1 MSSVL
6 AMTRLGVAVWATY
19 SMPAGTGRVA
29 TTFLTALLSGFLYS
43 AMYSITSPGFAV
55 SPGCFNSVPSIFT
68 ILLAT
73 SRTLTSDCS
82 GRYRAN
88 AAAITN
94 AVLAILVVYIKVHVS
109 FIDNFSSVLLD
120 IFCPQHPG
128 EHPERAVFLW

>member
-29 TTFLTALLSGFLYS
+29 TTFFTALLSGFLYS

-55 SPGCFNSVPSIFT
+55 SPGCFSSVPSILT

-73 SRTLTSDCS
+73 NRTLTSDCR
-82 GRYRAN
+82 GRYRAT

-94 AVLAILVVYIKVHVS
+94 AVLAILFVYMKVHVS
-109 FIDNFSSVLLD
+109 FIDNFSSGLT
-120 IFCPQHPG
+120 
-128 EHPERAVFLW
+128 